1 MIFKFE
7 HFEADETEFCFKS
20 NGRVLELEPKAFR
33 VLLVLLESSNRLVR
47 KQELLDAV
55 WKDSFVTEST
65 LTRTIS
71 LLRKVLGDGQ
81 HEFIETVPTL
91 GYRFKGEV
99 EVVPDPVKN
108 LSTPTL
114 PSWSAQA
121 ALSQAGTASGIPA
134 AAVEKSS
141 VVAEGPRFR
150 NVRGHRRLVT
160 LSAASALALAIALGL
175 HLSGIDLRLRN
186 FVPESKIQ
194 SVAVLPFDNLSG
206 EASQEYFAEGMT
218 DELITMLA
226 KDSTLRVTSRTSS
239 MQYKGA
245 HRPLPQIARELGV
258 DAILEGT
265 IERTADRV
273 HMNIQ
278 LIRASSDAHIWAESY
293 DCVAKD
299 VASLP
304 REAAQAIARKLDRVT
319 PQTAVARYINPEA
332 HDAYLRG
339 RYLWFAQNASE
350 ETHTVEAAGKY
361 FRKAIELQPDY
372 ADAWSGLA
380 DYYGAKA
387 GGGTADPRQVL
398 GEELAAARKAVELDD
413 SSADAHLSL
422 ATAYYFHDWNW
433 PLTEQEI
440 NRALEL
446 NPTLAQAYS
455 LRSSLLATLNRHAEA
470 IEAAKKTA
478 ELDPFEGPS
487 GLAWT
492 YIDARQFDQALKA
505 DLDRLE
511 ANPRDP
517 DLHFAL
523 SWIYLHYGKEKE
535 ATEEKVKAFALAGE
549 NAPAEGIRRA
559 YRQGGYKATLV
570 WLVNQNK
577 KLELTGYV
585 PPGDQAV
592 VAARLGRGDE
602 VIAYLE
608 QAYQQHSP
616 ALLDIQNREP
626 FDFLHRD
633 PRYQSIVKR
642 VGLPPAY

>member
-7 HFEADETEFCFKS
+7 HFEADETEFRFKS
-20 NGRVLELEPKAFR
+20 NGQVIELEPKAFR
-33 VLLVLLESSNRLVR
+33 VLLVLLENPNRLVR

-55 WKDSFVTEST
+55 WKDSFITEST

-81 HEFIETVPTL
+81 REPKFIETVPTL
-91 GYRFKGEV
+91 GYRFTGEV

-108 LSTPTL
+108 LPTPKL
-114 PSWSAQA
+114 PSSSAQA
-121 ALSQAGTASGIPA
+121 ATASAIPA
-134 AAVEKSS
+134 AALEKSS
-141 VVAEGPRFR
+141 IAAEEPRLR
-150 NVRGHRRLVT
+150 NVRGLRWLVA
-160 LSAASALALAIALGL
+160 LSVVFALAVAIAVGL
-175 HLSGIDLRLRN
+175 HLSGLDLRLRN

-194 SVAVLPFDNLSG
+194 SVAVIPLDNLSG
-206 EASQEYFAEGMT
+206 ETSQEYFAAGMT

-226 KDSTLRVTSRTSS
+226 KNSTLRVTSRTST

-245 HRPLPQIARELGV
+245 HRPLPEIGRELGV

-265 IERTADRV
+265 IERTGDHV

-293 DCVAKD
+293 DRAARD

-304 REAAQAIARKLDRVT
+304 GEAAQAIARKLDRLT
-319 PQTAVARYINPEA
+319 PQTAVPRYINPEA
-332 HDAYLRG
+332 HDAYLHG
-339 RYLWFAQNASE
+339 RYLWFAQNSSE
-350 ETHTVEAAGKY
+350 QSGTIEMAGKY

-372 ADAWSGLA
+372 ADAWSGLSN
-380 DYYGAKA
+380 YYGGRAV
-387 GGGTADPRQVL
+387 GGTADPRQVL
-398 GEELAAARKAVELDD
+398 GEQLAAARKAVELDD
-413 SSADAHLSL
+413 SSAEAHLSL
-422 ATAYYFHDWNW
+422 AAAYFFHDWNW

-446 NPTLAQAYS
+446 NPRLALAYS
-455 LRSSLLATLNRHAEA
+455 LRSWLLATLKRHAEA
-470 IEAAKKTA
+470 IEAAKKNE
-478 ELDPFEGPS
+478 ELSPFEEPS
-487 GLAWT
+487 GLAEA

-517 DLHFAL
+517 QLHFDL

-535 ATEEKVKAFALAGE
+535 GIEEKEKAYALAGDNE
-549 NAPAEGIRRA
+549 TVEGLRTA

-570 WLVNQNK
+570 WLFNQNK
-577 KLELTGYV
+577 KDALTGYV
-585 PPGDQAV
+585 PPMDQATIT
-592 VAARLGRGDE
+592 ARLGRGDE
-602 VIAYLE
+602 AIAYLE

-616 ALLDIQNREP
+616 ALLNIQNMEQ
-626 FDFLHRD
+626 FDFLHGD
-633 PRYQSIVKR
+633 PRYRSIIKR